1 MRLLSQDEVSVIQR
15 VWGEWDSN
23 KKRGT
28 HMDRENSLLAS
39 HCPEDKLQTPDF
51 FALKPFRAVLMH
63 TQPCSLQSCC
73 INWLSAFLKRLP
85 VPSST
90 TNIEILL
97 SSCLAFSAYSNA
109 NFITSS
115 WKWKEKKQ
123 TKKNMDQH
131 WEYRNLCADIFPSL
145 HFCLFVCFNL
155 TILRIMIIISQ
166 SYRKEKR
173 KQNISTK
180 TDL

>member
-39 HCPEDKLQTPDF
+39 HCPEDKVHTPDF
-51 FALKPFRAVLMH
+51 FALKPFRAGLMH

-73 INWLSAFLKRLP
+73 INWLSAFLKWLS

-90 TNIEILL
+90 TNIEVLL
-97 SSCLAFSAYSNA
+97 SSCLTFSAYSNA
-109 NFITSS
+109 KFITSS
-115 WKWKEKKQ
+115 WKWKEKK
-123 TKKNMDQH
+123 KKTWTSTENI
-131 WEYRNLCADIFPSL
+131 EIFVLTFPRV
-145 HFCLFVCFNL
+145 FIFVCLFVS
-155 TILRIMIIISQ
+155 IWQ
-166 SYRKEKR
+166 SWE
-173 KQNISTK
+173 
-180 TDL
+180 